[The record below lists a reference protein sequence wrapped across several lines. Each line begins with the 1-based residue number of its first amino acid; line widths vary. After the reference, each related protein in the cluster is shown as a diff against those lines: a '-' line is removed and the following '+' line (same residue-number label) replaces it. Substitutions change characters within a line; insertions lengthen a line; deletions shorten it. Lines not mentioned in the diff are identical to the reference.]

1 MPSLWKPRSETCRRT
16 LASQAP
22 LDFTYKEVGATDIPS
37 SPLPIPDS
45 FTLDHTRVEL
55 GHGAAVF
62 NSAKSALAGWK
73 QFDLSWLEAWPST
86 TPLRTGE
93 TVLVIARAGGLW
105 WTNAARIVYTID
117 DDLPS
122 ASRFGFAYGTLAGHV
137 ESGEERFLIEWNRAT
152 DAVHFD
158 ILAFS
163 RPRHPLVRLNKRQA
177 RKMQKRFAT
186 EACAAMQRAAKEGD

>member
-1 MPSLWKPRSETCRRT
+1 MPSLWKPSPTARRRT

-22 LDFTYKEVGATDIPS
+22 LDFTYKEIGATDIPRS
-37 SPLPIPDS
+37 TVPIPDS
-45 FTLDHTRVEL
+45 FTVDHTRVEL
-55 GHGAAVF
+55 GHGAGVF
-62 NSAKSALAGWK
+62 NRAKSALAGWK
-73 QFDLSWLEAWPST
+73 QFDLGWLEAWPST

-93 TVLVIARAGGLW
+93 PVLVIARAGGLW

-117 DDLPS
+117 DDSPS
-122 ASRFGFAYGTLAGHV
+122 ATRFGFAYGTLPGHV

-152 DAVHFD
+152 GAVHFD

-163 RPRHPLVRLNKRQA
+163 HPRHLLVRLNKRQA

-186 EACAAMQRAAKEGD
+186 EACAAMQRAVKEGD